1 MTGPVMVGLLG
12 CCMLCAFRVMRGP
25 TLLDRIAAADA
36 IGVMLTAVLVLL
48 GHALNRPLF
57 LDVAMVYALLLFADV
72 LILARHLEQGGKAA
86 DE

>member
-1 MTGPVMVGLLG
+1 MIGPVAIGLLG
-12 CCMLCAFRVMRGP
+12 CCMLCAYRVIRGP

-36 IGVMLTAVLVLL
+36 IGVMLTTVLVLL
-48 GHALNRPLF
+48 GHVLRRPLF

-72 LILARHLEQGGKAA
+72 LILARYMEQGGKAG